1 MPGKRFFLYR
11 SFFRKGTSATARCAG
26 NREREEWQRSK
37 FWERKARPKN
47 FGHLNRSAGKPL
59 FFKKGFS
66 RILFYSVSFLH
77 TK

>member
-1 MPGKRFFLYR
+1 MTGAALFYIVRFFG
-11 SFFRKGTSATARCAG
+11 KGTSATARSAG

-47 FGHLNRSAGKPL
+47 FGYLNRNAGKPL

-66 RILFYSVSFLH
+66 RSLSLQLRL
-77 TK
+77 